1 MSPHIPVVLTN
12 VGTVEQL
19 DGTVAYMLIRRYAD
33 GALTACLRENPW
45 ATWGPEFT
53 LGGVPVGTVA

>member
-1 MSPHIPVVLTN
+1 MVLTN

-19 DGTVAYMLIRRYAD
+19 DGSTAHLLVRRYAD
-33 GALTACLRENPW
+33 GTLTACLRENPW